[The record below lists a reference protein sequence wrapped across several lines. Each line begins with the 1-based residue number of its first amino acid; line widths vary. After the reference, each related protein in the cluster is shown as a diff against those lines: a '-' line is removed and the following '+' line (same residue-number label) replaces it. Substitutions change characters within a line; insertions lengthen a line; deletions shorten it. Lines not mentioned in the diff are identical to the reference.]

1 MDSISWPVVGLIVV
15 LVLAASYAVWKNMAD
30 QSGDN
35 RISTRNRGVSG
46 ERGDAYRDGDLS

>member
-1 MDSISWPVVGLIVV
+1 MEINGGVVALIVL
-15 LVLAASYAVWKNMAD
+15 LVLAASYAVWKNMSD
-30 QSGDN
+30 QRGDN